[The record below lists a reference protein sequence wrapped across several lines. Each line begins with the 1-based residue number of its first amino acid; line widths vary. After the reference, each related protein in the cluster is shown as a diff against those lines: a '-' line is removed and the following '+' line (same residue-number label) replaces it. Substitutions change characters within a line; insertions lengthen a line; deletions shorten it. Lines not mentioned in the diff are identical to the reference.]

1 MDLKEK
7 KISGEVI
14 YDGKILKLIKDKV
27 LCPNGN
33 ESYREV
39 VRHNGGAAILCIT
52 KDEEVFLVKQ
62 YRYPYDE
69 VMYEIPAGKL
79 EVGEAPYDA
88 ALREF
93 EEETGNKTDKLY
105 DLGVMYPSCGYT
117 SEKVYLFL
125 ATDFKK
131 TQMNLDSDETLEVL
145 TLPLSKVKDMILN
158 GEIKDSKAICAI
170 MRYELLKE
178 KGNI

>member
-93 EEETGNKTDKLY
+93 EEETGNKTDKLIS
-105 DLGVMYPSCGYT
+105 LGECYPTCGYS
-117 SEKVYLFL
+117 SEIIYLYL
-125 ATDFKK
+125 AENFIK
-131 TQMNLDSDETLEVL
+131 TQTHFDDDEVIELEYVPLD
-145 TLPLSKVKDMILN
+145 KVVKMIEN
-158 GEIKDSKAICAI
+158 NEIKDAKTIIAIT
-170 MRYELLKE
+170 RYLIKNKKL
-178 KGNI
+178 